1 MAPMLSPRDAKAVE
15 VSSSLPE
22 PGLQDMI
29 NTQREYRIGPLDRLE
44 VTVFGVPELSRTAQV
59 DASGGFSMPLIGT
72 VPAAGLTS
80 AELAQRLAAALGERY
95 IRDPQVSVNVSEVV
109 SPQLT
114 IDGAVKNPGKYAV
127 PNRTTL
133 MQAVAI
139 SGGVTEFAKLN
150 DVVVFR
156 TIDNKKMAALFSL
169 KSIRGGRTSDP
180 EVFGNDIIVVG
191 DSSAKR
197 LLRDVAQASPVVG
210 VFYQIFR

>member
-1 MAPMLSPRDAKAVE
+1 
-15 VSSSLPE
+15 
-22 PGLQDMI
+22 MI